1 MANNIIQK
9 IQFGST
15 SYDIDAVSAR
25 NVPASGVQGDLA
37 WGNISALATTTTA
50 DMTSTE
56 LIVTPSIVSAYVKSK
71 VDAAVAGVYTVKGPK
86 SCTEINALTD
96 MVKGDVY
103 NVTDNGTIGTESIL
117 AGDNVVYDGEKWD
130 KLAASVSLEGYATE
144 TYVNTAISTATSAQA
159 AALWS
164 EVTGYVDGKVANAS
178 NWDSAFESITG
189 AVATSA
195 GMADTANTGK
205 LAQVGAITGYIEDKI
220 SETIAETIDIAET
233 ITTDTPTSAIPNVG
247 ALTGYV
253 NTQYIEKT
261 DITYEPDTQTL
272 VINNV

>member
-1 MANNIIQK
+1 MENNIIQK
-9 IQFGST
+9 IKFGGK

-37 WGNISALATTTTA
+37 WGNVSTLAITTTA

-56 LIVTPSIVSAYVKSK
+56 QIVTPSIVSAYVKSK
-71 VDAAVAGVYTVKGPK
+71 VDAAVAGVYNVKGSK
-86 SCTEINALTD
+86 SCADINALTD

-103 NVTDNGTIGTESIL
+103 NVTDEGKIGTESIL
-117 AGDNVVYDGEKWD
+117 AGDNVVYDGDKWD
-130 KLAASVSLEGYATE
+130 KLAASVSLDGYATE
-144 TYVNTAISTATSAQA
+144 TYVNTAISSATSAQA
-159 AALWS
+159 SVLWS
-164 EVTGYVDGKVANAS
+164 EVTGYVDDKVKNAS

-195 GMADTANTGK
+195 GMTDTANTGK

-233 ITTDTPTSAIPNVG
+233 ITTDTPISAIPNVG

-261 DITYEPDTQTL
+261 DIKYDAGTQTL
-272 VINNV
+272 VIDNE